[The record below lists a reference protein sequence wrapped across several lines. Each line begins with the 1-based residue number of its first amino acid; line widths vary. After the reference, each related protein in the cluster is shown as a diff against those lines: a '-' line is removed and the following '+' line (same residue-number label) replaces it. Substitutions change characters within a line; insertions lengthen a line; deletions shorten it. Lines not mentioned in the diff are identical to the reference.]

1 MTDEAPEE
9 STVKSPDKLKIT
21 LIVTFLILCVLVT
34 IVCLSMT
41 LYLSLSKPTEPK
53 TLIIY
58 GYQTDPAI
66 YGVTKSDLETALE
79 LSKGLAISFL
89 KNQDTGT
96 EQVNELGEMI
106 ISGRIGRIYSET
118 QCVLLESHRS
128 MRKVRIIEGPMRGLE
143 RWVYKKSLGP
153 AKIKERSGEFVIV
166 LICFRYLVTAFI
178 CASFLYFLRIK
189 SILSMIVCFVIS
201 MFILNLIVVKI
212 ISVLM
217 L

>member
-1 MTDEAPEE
+1 MTDEATEE
-9 STVKSPDKLKIT
+9 STVQNPNRYKIVLIAT
-21 LIVTFLILCVLVT
+21 LLILCVLVT
-34 IVCLSMT
+34 VVCLLIT
-41 LYLSLSKPTEPK
+41 LYLSLNKTSEPK

-66 YGVTKSDLETALE
+66 YGVIKSDLETALE

-89 KNQDTGT
+89 KNQDTRT

-178 CASFLYFLRIK
+178 CASFLYFFRIK